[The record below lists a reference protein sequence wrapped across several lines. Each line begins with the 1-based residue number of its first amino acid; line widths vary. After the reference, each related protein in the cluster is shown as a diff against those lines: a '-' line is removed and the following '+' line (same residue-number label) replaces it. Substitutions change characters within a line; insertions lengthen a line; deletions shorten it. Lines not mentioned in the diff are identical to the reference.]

1 MNIAK
6 RWIAGAMA
14 SCLVVV
20 MAGCQTYGEG
30 AGAGAAVGAVAGGII
45 GHQSGRA
52 LEGAV
57 IGAALGGL
65 VGLIAHDIKVQR
77 AKSRQQTVEQYK
89 YTPSQGEVL
98 SIEEYFV
105 TPDVTRSGG
114 RITSSLQYAILGATD
129 GTEVTE
135 TRRLLRGEQVV
146 AELSSKKFTR
156 QDGTWLTTQEF
167 TLPNNLKP
175 GEYKLDQRVETR
187 ESRIS
192 GVATFVVQ

>member
-1 MNIAK
+1 
-6 RWIAGAMA
+6 MA
-14 SCLVVV
+14 CCLVVV
-20 MAGCQTYGEG
+20 MSGCQTYGEG
-30 AGAGAAVGAVAGGII
+30 AGAGAAVGAIAGGII

-52 LEGAV
+52 LEGAA

-77 AKSRQQTVEQYK
+77 AKSRQQTVEQYN

-105 TPDVTRSGG
+105 SPGVARPGE
-114 RITSSLQYAILGATD
+114 RITASLQYALLGASE
-129 GTEVTE
+129 GTQVTE
-135 TRRLLRGEQVV
+135 TRRLLRGEKVI

-156 QDGTWLTTQEF
+156 QDGTWLTTQDF

-175 GEYKLDQRVETR
+175 GEYTLDQRVETS

-192 GVATFVVQ
+192 GLAAFVVQ

>member
-1 MNIAK
+1 MIIVK

-14 SCLVVV
+14 CCLFLS

-77 AKSRQQTVEQYK
+77 AKSRQETVAQYK
-89 YTPSQGEVL
+89 YEPTQGEVL
-98 SIEEYFV
+98 SLEENFV
-105 TPDVTRSGG
+105 SPQVTAPGG
-114 RITSSLQYAILGATD
+114 NITASLQYALIGASD

-135 TRRLLRGEQVV
+135 TRRLLRGEKVI
-146 AELSSKKFTR
+146 ADLSSRKFTR

-167 TLPNNLKP
+167 VLPSNLQP
-175 GEYKLDQRVETR
+175 GEYSLVQRVETAQSSIFGTAAFTVR
-187 ESRIS
+187 
-192 GVATFVVQ
+192 